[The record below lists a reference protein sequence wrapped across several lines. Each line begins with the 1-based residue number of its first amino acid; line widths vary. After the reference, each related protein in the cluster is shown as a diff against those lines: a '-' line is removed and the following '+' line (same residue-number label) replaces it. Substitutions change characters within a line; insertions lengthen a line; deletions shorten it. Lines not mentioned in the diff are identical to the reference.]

1 MEFMIKDIVVF
12 YKFVNEVTPEYSEEV
27 QARISQHQHSHVYVR
42 PNSHPGIGIVS
53 TDITLYSSILSV
65 EEISAVLFDAMD
77 GNVVF
82 GTRKESGKH
91 NIVVDKL
98 KIRYDFEGENSEEYV
113 KALYNFMPK
122 YKCNFIHL
130 SESAPSS
137 IFIWTGL
144 DVEGATDLILNA
156 IEKMDESAYLV

>member
-1 MEFMIKDIVVF
+1 MELGISDVIVF
-12 YKFVNEVTPEYSEEV
+12 YKFVDEVSQEYVGSVLDRLRENENIYACQNSYPEL
-27 QARISQHQHSHVYVR
+27 
-42 PNSHPGIGIVS
+42 GLVS

-65 EEISAVLFDAMD
+65 EEMGAVLFDAMD

-82 GTRKESGKH
+82 GTRKEPGKH
-91 NIVVDKL
+91 NIVIDKL
-98 KIRYDFEGENSEEYV
+98 KLRYDFEGENSEEYV

-122 YKCNFIHL
+122 DKRNFIHL

-144 DVEGATDLILNA
+144 DVEGATDLVLNA
-156 IEKMDESAYLV
+156 IEKMDEPAYLV

>member
-1 MEFMIKDIVVF
+1 MKFRIKDIVVF

-27 QARISQHQHSHVYVR
+27 QARISQHQHSHVYVC
-42 PNSHPGIGIVS
+42 PNSHPGLGIVS

-156 IEKMDESAYLV
+156 IEKMDEPAYLV

>member
-1 MEFMIKDIVVF
+1 MEFGISDVIVF
-12 YKFVNEVTPEYSEEV
+12 YDFVGEVTPEYSEEV
-27 QARISQHQHSHVYVR
+27 QNRISQHQHSHVYVC
-42 PNSHPGIGIVS
+42 PNSHPEFGIVS
-53 TDITLYSSILSV
+53 TDITLYSSMLSV
-65 EEISAVLFDAMD
+65 EEIDAVLFDSMD
-77 GNVVF
+77 GDVVF
-82 GTRKESGKH
+82 GTLKESGKH

-156 IEKMDESAYLV
+156 IEKMDEPAYLV

>member
-1 MEFMIKDIVVF
+1 MKFGIYDVIVF
-12 YKFVNEVTPEYSEEV
+12 YKFVDEVTPEYSKEV
-27 QARISQHQHSHVYVR
+27 QARISQHQHSHVYVC
-42 PNSHPGIGIVS
+42 PNSHPELGIVS

-65 EEISAVLFDAMD
+65 EEIGAVLFDAMD

-98 KIRYDFEGENSEEYV
+98 KLRYDFEGENSEEYV

-122 YKCNFIHL
+122 DKRNFIHL

-137 IFIWTGL
+137 LYIWTKL
-144 DVEGATDLILNA
+144 DVEGATDLVLKA
-156 IEKMDESAYLV
+156 IEKMDEPAYLV